1 MSWRIAIVGRPN
13 VGKSTLFNRLT
24 GRRRALVDDTPGL
37 TRDRREGAGKL
48 YDLRFTLIDT
58 AGLEE
63 APSDSLMGRMREQ
76 SMRAVADCDLAL
88 FVIDAR
94 DGITPQD
101 EHFARYLRKAGK
113 PTLVL
118 ANKAESNKT
127 DYAVAEAAGLGMGN
141 ALAIS
146 AEHGD
151 GLSDLHSV
159 LREMAPE
166 GSIVV
171 DDGVTD
177 DRHAE
182 KRSAPAEGTT
192 PHLADI
198 AIRIALIGRPN
209 VGKSTLT
216 NALLGEDRML
226 TSPEPGTTRDAIST
240 PFVWKEREYRL
251 IDTAGLRKKARIDEK
266 IEQMSVG
273 ETIRTV
279 REAHVCVLVLD
290 ATTML
295 ENQDLQIA
303 RLATEEGRAIV
314 VCLNKWD
321 LVEDAQAAL
330 RKLRDRL
337 EISMPQ
343 VEGVI
348 FVAVSALHG
357 RKLDALMDAVV
368 TAHERWNT
376 VLPTTKLNRWLAGV
390 TQAHPPP
397 LVRGLRPRLRFCRQV
412 SVRPPTIALFGNK
425 LTDLPGDYQRYLI
438 NSLRETFELPGTV
451 IRLQLRASKN
461 PYVEER

>member
-37 TRDRREGAGKL
+37 TRDRREGAGRL
-48 YDLRFTLIDT
+48 YDLRFTLVDT

-63 APSDSLMGRMREQ
+63 APAQSLAGRMREQ
-76 SMRAVADCDLAL
+76 SLRAVADCDLAL
-88 FVIDAR
+88 FVVDAR
-94 DGITPQD
+94 EGITPHD
-101 EHFARYLRKAGK
+101 AHFAQALRKSGK
-113 PTLVL
+113 PTLVI
-118 ANKAESNKT
+118 ANKVERGSKT
-127 DYAVAEAAGLGMGN
+127 DYAVAEAAGLGLGEAV
-141 ALAIS
+141 ALS

-151 GLSDLHSV
+151 GLTDLHSV
-159 LREMAPE
+159 LRPMAPE
-166 GSIVV
+166 GAVIV
-171 DDGVTD
+171 DDAADEPATIGEMMALPAGV
-177 DRHAE
+177 
-182 KRSAPAEGTT
+182 P
-192 PHLADI
+192 
-198 AIRIALIGRPN
+198 IRMALIGRPN
-209 VGKSTLT
+209 VGKSTLA

-240 PFVWKEREYRL
+240 PFTWKEREYRL

-266 IEQMSVG
+266 IEQMSVA

-330 RKLRDRL
+330 RKLRDRI

-343 VEGVI
+343 VEGVT

-357 RKLDALMDAVV
+357 RKLDALMDAVIA
-368 TAHERWNT
+368 AHERWNAD
-376 VLPTTKLNRWLAGV
+376 LPTSKLNRWLEGV

-397 LVRGLRPRLRFCRQV
+397 LVRGMRPRLRFCRQV
-412 SVRPPTIALFGNK
+412 GMRPPTVALFGNK
-425 LTDLPGDYQRYLI
+425 LTDLPNDYQRYLI
-438 NSLRETFELPGTV
+438 NSLRDTFELPGTV
-451 IRLQLRASKN
+451 IRLQMRASKN
-461 PYVEER
+461 PFVDG

>member
-94 DGITPQD
+94 DGVTPQD

-127 DYAVAEAAGLGMGN
+127 DYAVAEAAGLGLGD

-159 LREMAPE
+159 LRKMAPE

-171 DDGVTD
+171 DNGEFD

-198 AIRIALIGRPN
+198 AIRIALIGRPT
-209 VGKSTLT
+209 VGKSTLA
-216 NALLGEDRML
+216 NRLWGEDR
-226 TSPEPGTTRDAIST
+226 
-240 PFVWKEREYRL
+240 
-251 IDTAGLRKKARIDEK
+251 
-266 IEQMSVG
+266 
-273 ETIRTV
+273 
-279 REAHVCVLVLD
+279 
-290 ATTML
+290 
-295 ENQDLQIA
+295 
-303 RLATEEGRAIV
+303 
-314 VCLNKWD
+314 
-321 LVEDAQAAL
+321 
-330 RKLRDRL
+330 
-337 EISMPQ
+337 
-343 VEGVI
+343 
-348 FVAVSALHG
+348 
-357 RKLDALMDAVV
+357 
-368 TAHERWNT
+368 
-376 VLPTTKLNRWLAGV
+376 
-390 TQAHPPP
+390 
-397 LVRGLRPRLRFCRQV
+397 
-412 SVRPPTIALFGNK
+412 
-425 LTDLPGDYQRYLI
+425 
-438 NSLRETFELPGTV
+438 
-451 IRLQLRASKN
+451 
-461 PYVEER
+461 

>member
-1 MSWRIAIVGRPN
+1 MTFVIQTS
-13 VGKSTLFNRLT
+13 SFRLE
-24 GRRRALVDDTPGL
+24 RRR
-37 TRDRREGAGKL
+37 
-48 YDLRFTLIDT
+48 
-58 AGLEE
+58 
-63 APSDSLMGRMREQ
+63 
-76 SMRAVADCDLAL
+76 
-88 FVIDAR
+88 
-94 DGITPQD
+94 
-101 EHFARYLRKAGK
+101 
-113 PTLVL
+113 
-118 ANKAESNKT
+118 
-127 DYAVAEAAGLGMGN
+127 
-141 ALAIS
+141 
-146 AEHGD
+146 
-151 GLSDLHSV
+151 
-159 LREMAPE
+159 
-166 GSIVV
+166 
-171 DDGVTD
+171 
-177 DRHAE
+177 
-182 KRSAPAEGTT
+182 RSPLAEG
-192 PHLADI
+192 
-198 AIRIALIGRPN
+198 IRIALIGRPN
-209 VGKSTLT
+209 VGKSTLA

-226 TSPEPGTTRDAIST
+226 TSPEPGTTRDAIAT

-330 RKLRDRL
+330 RKLRDRM

-357 RKLDALMDAVV
+357 RKLDALMEAVV

-376 VLPTTKLNRWLAGV
+376 DLPAAKLNRWLAGV

-412 SVRPPTIALFGNK
+412 STRPPTIALFGSK
-425 LTDLPGDYQRYLI
+425 MPDLPGDYQRYLI
-438 NSLRETFELPGTV
+438 NSLRDTFELPGTV